1 MTDLPDG
8 WAWTTLGEVG
18 LTRLFSDGD
27 WVESKDQDPS
37 GPNRLVQLA
46 DVGVGLFKDK
56 SSRWMNDQAFERLR
70 CTPLSADDV
79 LIARMP
85 DPLGRA
91 CLLPSLPYR
100 SATVVDVAIL
110 RPDQTLV
117 DPKWLM
123 WTINTDTVSSQMDA
137 FATGTTR
144 RRISRKN
151 LEKIAIPLPPLAEQ
165 HRIVDVLED
174 HLSRL
179 DIAEST
185 LNTVEQRS
193 RGLDSF
199 CLDDVVL
206 GRSLSLP
213 LTSCPGT
220 LEGKHGR
227 FDYQALPS
235 LPAGWEWKLAESICE
250 SVSSGSTPA
259 ADLMQQGRGEVPFL
273 KVYNI
278 DPAGRV
284 DFTKNPTFVSSD
296 THHGQLRRSIARP
309 GDVVTNIVGPPLGKS
324 AIIPDSYPEWN
335 HNQAIVAFR
344 AGNGVEPEWLAACL
358 RSPFVVNLLKS
369 TARATAGQFNIALST
384 CRELPLPKPPVD
396 VQRALL
402 EELSDR
408 QSVLQHAGA
417 TISAAR
423 ARSAALRRSILRT
436 AFSGDLVDQ
445 DPSDEPAELAL
456 ERFRAESKPVRKRA
470 ARSSTAVTTQG

>member
-1 MTDLPDG
+1 MTDLPNG
-8 WAWTTLGEVG
+8 WVWTTLGEVADNLDSRRRPISAAVRATRPG
-18 LTRLFSDGD
+18 DIPYYGATGQVGTIDDALFDEELVLLGEDGVQFFDPAKLKAYLIKGRSWVNNHAHVLRARSLTS
-27 WVESKDQDPS
+27 
-37 GPNRLVQLA
+37 NRFLA
-46 DVGVGLFKDK
+46 HYLNIFNYKG
-56 SSRWMNDQAFERLR
+56 
-70 CTPLSADDV
+70 
-79 LIARMP
+79 
-85 DPLGRA
+85 
-91 CLLPSLPYR
+91 
-100 SATVVDVAIL
+100 
-110 RPDQTLV
+110 
-117 DPKWLM
+117 
-123 WTINTDTVSSQMDA
+123 
-137 FATGTTR
+137 FANGTTR
-144 RRISRKN
+144 LKLTKAAASSIP
-151 LEKIAIPLPPLAEQ
+151 IPLPPLAEQ
-165 HRIVDVLED
+165 HRIVEVLED

-199 CLDDVVL
+199 WLDDVVL
-206 GRSLSLP
+206 GRSLGLP
-213 LTSCPGT
+213 LTSCPGI
-220 LEGKHGR
+220 LEGKYGR

-235 LPAGWEWKLAESICE
+235 LPDGWEWRLAESICE

-278 DPAGRV
+278 DPAGHI
-284 DFTKNPTFVSSD
+284 DFTKNPTFVSLD
-296 THHGQLRRSIARP
+296 THCGQLRRSISRP

-335 HNQAIVAFR
+335 HNQAIVSFR
-344 AGNGVEPEWLAACL
+344 AGTDVEPGWLAACL
-358 RSPFVVNLLKS
+358 RSPFIVNLLKS

-423 ARSAALRRSILRT
+423 ARSAALRRRILRA
-436 AFSGDLVDQ
+436 AFNGELVDQ
-445 DPSDEPAELAL
+445 DPADEPAAVAL
-456 ERFRAESKPVRKRA
+456 ERLRAESKPVRKRA
-470 ARSSTAVTTQG
+470 ARRSAVAATQG